1 MTATVMTTQ
10 AYMAMLNIARGAG
23 GVTLSEWRRKFGDG
37 DINAKRYLDAET
49 DLWIPKNILLWRQRP
64 LARAMAQDTLSVDGS
79 K

>member
-1 MTATVMTTQ
+1 MTATVVTTQ
-10 AYMAMLNIARGAG
+10 TYMAMLNIARGAG

-37 DINAKRYLDAET
+37 DINAKRYLDPET

-64 LARAMAQDTLSVDGS
+64 LAAAIKQMEDDVKGI